1 MNINL
6 RKIRI
11 LLRIGYSEV
20 TGKVS
25 SMEDLIHIT
34 ESLDKEDTFRHLANL
49 NTLVSLYPTRFWDK
63 FQFIQGWM
71 LHNFSDSEFLKSF
84 AAKFPNDNY
93 LRDRV
98 LFDRQQLLTIM
109 KLILVNKGLGKRKLI
124 LDEGAQ
130 SDLGKACFIFNDLVF
145 TKEQEERLQVGKN
158 TSNDKEIRSEI
169 FAQMIANVELLNE
182 SSLMHSVVR
191 NIEYT
196 NIFSREVAKLPFAG
210 GHDLSSKFFEIKK
223 VELTRLIYL
232 IYMAVGNYLSV
243 SDDPRHLVEN
253 PQNFNIGKD
262 IVFSLTNFTNEEISA
277 FFEMCAIDFRSLV
290 EVLTAEDVNDQLRLQ
305 QDFTIFRTYPLV
317 YTSEE
322 KKFAACIDFGFLLER
337 CATGFYHL
345 ILRALEGQEED
356 RNNFLRRYWG
366 NVFEFYINDRFQ
378 EMLPRRHREFFA
390 SPIFDRAKKN
400 EEAFD
405 GVWSRGSKFVAMEY
419 KGKYLTL
426 DAKYSGESDK
436 LIPELEEKFGK
447 GVRQLARNLNA
458 VFNKD
463 ENKRDT
469 FYEKIGETHHS
480 FELRHIKR
488 IRRVYPLLIVQD
500 VSISIGFAM
509 HHLRDLFEQE
519 LKNYNIEE
527 GLIQP
532 LSLVTIEDLEKILP
546 YLNQITLDEILLRY
560 AHRTEHFGDFMQEF
574 YRFKKKKRLREPTY
588 DWSKA
593 RFNEFHKNL
602 LCTFPQNVLLEGDN
616 NLKI

>member
-1 MNINL
+1 MDTNL
-6 RKIRI
+6 RKIRT

-20 TGKVS
+20 TGKVPT
-25 SMEDLIHIT
+25 MDDLIHIT
-34 ESLDKEDTFRHLANL
+34 ESFDKKDTFHHLANL
-49 NTLVSLYPTRFWDK
+49 NTLVSLYPTRLWEK
-63 FQFIQGWM
+63 FQFVQGWM
-71 LHNFSDSEFLKSF
+71 LHNFSDSEFLKNF

-93 LRDRV
+93 IRDRV

-109 KLILVNKGLGKRKLI
+109 KLILVNKGFGKRKLI
-124 LDEGAQ
+124 LDKGAQ

-145 TKEQEERLQVGKN
+145 TKEQEERLQVGKHS
-158 TSNDKEIRSEI
+158 SNDKEIRSEI
-169 FAQMIANVELLNE
+169 FAQIIANAELLNE
-182 SSLMHSVVR
+182 SSLLHSVVR
-191 NIEYT
+191 NIEYI
-196 NIFSREVAKLPFAG
+196 NIFSKEVAKLPFTG
-210 GHDLSSKFFEIKK
+210 SHDLSNKFFEIKK
-223 VELTRLIYL
+223 VNLTRLIYL
-232 IYMAVGNYLSV
+232 LYMAVGNYISV

-253 PQNFNIGKD
+253 PQNFNIGRD
-262 IVFSLTNFTNEEISA
+262 IIFSNTNFTDEEINA
-277 FFEMCAIDFRSLV
+277 FFEMCTIDFETLV
-290 EVLTAEDVNDQLRLQ
+290 EMLTSEIPNNQLKLQ

-322 KKFAACIDFGFLLER
+322 KKFAACIDFSFLLER
-337 CATGFYHL
+337 CAAGFYHL
-345 ILRALEGQEED
+345 ILKALEGHNED

-378 EMLPRRHREFFA
+378 EVLPRRHTEFFA

-400 EEAFD
+400 DEAFD

-426 DAKYSGESDK
+426 DAKYSGDSHK
-436 LIPELEEKFGK
+436 LIPELEDKFGK
-447 GVRQLARNLNA
+447 GIRQLARNLNA

-469 FYEKIGETHHS
+469 FYEQIGEINHR

-509 HHLRDLFEQE
+509 DHLRDLFEQE

-532 LSLVTIEDLEKILP
+532 LSLITIEDLERILP

-560 AHRTEHFGDFMQEF
+560 AHRTEHFGNFMQEF
-574 YRFKKKKRLREPTY
+574 HRFKKKKRLRKPTY

-593 RFNEFHKNL
+593 RFEEFHKKL
-602 LCTFPQNVLLEGDN
+602 RCTFPDESC
-616 NLKI
+616 